1 MCDIMY
7 LGDHCGNTILI
18 SNILNKKDKLLFML
32 GGFPM
37 NSITKYLKEGKLQEI
52 YDTQF
57 LKPFYDRNI
66 SLTFDSSEE
75 VFTHQS
81 ELEYCIT
88 NTKYNFN
95 FHHDFKYN
103 NATNVVSNY
112 NFIVNQYNLK
122 IKNTLEMFKN
132 NNPILFINFLWEH
145 ETVYNQLQTY
155 VNDMKNVLKRYIPH
169 KKFYILLF
177 TTNQTIEIKSDDVF
191 LLKLQQFTND
201 WPCKTPKQN
210 FQSYKEIYKK
220 FYKVVEKLKLTEHFP
235 DFQNTYYHKQVRPS

>member
-7 LGDHCGNTILI
+7 LGDHCANTILI
-18 SNILNKKDKLLFML
+18 SHILNKKDKLLFML
-32 GGFPM
+32 GGFRM
-37 NSITKYLKEGKLQEI
+37 DCITKYLKEEKLEEI
-52 YDTQF
+52 YDKQY
-57 LKPFYDRNI
+57 LKAYHDTNVP
-66 SLTFDSSEE
+66 LTFESSEE
-75 VFTHQS
+75 VFTHQT

-103 NATNVVSNY
+103 KATNVVSNY

-145 ETVYNQLQTY
+145 EYMYKQLETY
-155 VNDMKNVLKRYIPH
+155 VNDMKEVLQKYIPH

-177 TTNQTIEIKSDDVF
+177 TTNQTIEIKSQDVF
-191 LLKLQQFTND
+191 LLKLSHFTND
-201 WPCKTPKQN
+201 WPCKKPNQN
-210 FQSYKEIYKK
+210 YQSYKEIYKK

-235 DFQNTYYHKQVRPS
+235 DFKNTYYHKQVRPS